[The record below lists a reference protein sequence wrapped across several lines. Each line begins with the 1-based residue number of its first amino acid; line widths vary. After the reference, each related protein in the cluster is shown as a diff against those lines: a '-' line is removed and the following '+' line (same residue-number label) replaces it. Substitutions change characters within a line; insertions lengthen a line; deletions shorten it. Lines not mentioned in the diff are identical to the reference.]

1 MKIIADFHIH
11 SKYSRATSKDME
23 IPTLSKWAK
32 IKGINLLGTG
42 DSTHPEWEK
51 EIKMY
56 LKEKNDGIYEYDGT
70 NFIISGEVALIFSQ
84 GGKTRRIHICLLIKT
99 IEDMEKIN
107 KTLSRFSDLSIDGRP
122 ILPLSC
128 SEFVK
133 IVKDVTPNTFIYPAH
148 AWTPWFG
155 IFGSETGF
163 DSLEEAFQG
172 ELENIYA
179 IETGLSS
186 DPPMNH
192 LVSKL
197 DEIALLSNSD
207 AHSPSNIGREA
218 NVFDCEL
225 KYDDIVDAIKKRDKR
240 RFLFTIEFFPEEG
253 KYHFDGHRNC
263 GVSLSPEE
271 SIKIKNICPVC
282 KKPLT
287 LGVLHRVYE
296 LKDRDNFDEN
306 NFIPYKNLVP
316 LMEIISQALQ
326 KNKSTKLV
334 EDEYMKIVQK
344 FGNEMNVLLFLPLNE
359 LSGRVDDRV
368 YKLIKNMREGKV
380 KKKPGFDGEYGV
392 IEVLEDFEKESPP
405 SLF

>member
-51 EIKMY
+51 EIKIY

-84 GGKTRRIHICLLIKT
+84 GGKTRRVHICLLIKT

-107 KTLSRFSDLSIDGRP
+107 KILSKYSDLGIDGRP

-133 IVKDVTPNTFIYPAH
+133 IVKDISPHTFIYPAH

-163 DSLEEAFQG
+163 DTLEEAFQD

-197 DEIALLSNSD
+197 DNFALLSNSD

-225 KYDDIVDAIKKRDKR
+225 KYDDIVDAIKKKDRN

-271 SIKIKNICPVC
+271 SIKLKNICPVC

-296 LKDRDNFDEN
+296 LKDRDNFNEKE
-306 NFIPYKNLVP
+306 FIPYKNLVP
-316 LMEIISQALQ
+316 LMEIISQAFQ
-326 KNKSTKLV
+326 KNKSTKQV

-359 LSGRVDDRV
+359 LSGRIDDRV

>member
-1 MKIIADFHIH
+1 MKIIADLHIH
-11 SKYSRATSKDME
+11 SKYSRATSKDMD

-32 IKGINLLGTG
+32 TKGVNLLGTG

-51 EIKMY
+51 EIKIY
-56 LKEKNDGIYEYDGT
+56 LKERDDGIYEYDGT
-70 NFIISGEVALIFSQ
+70 NFIITSEVALIFSQ
-84 GGKTRRIHICLLIKT
+84 GGKTRRIHLSLLIKK

-107 KTLSRFSDLSIDGRP
+107 KTLSKYSDLSIDGRP
-122 ILPLSC
+122 VLPLSC

-133 IVKDVTPNTFIYPAH
+133 IVLDNAQNTFIYPAH

-163 DSLEEAFQG
+163 DSLEEAFQD
-172 ELENIYA
+172 EIKYIYA

-197 DEIALLSNSD
+197 DKIALLSNSD

-218 NVFDCEL
+218 NVFECDL
-225 KYDDIVDAIKKRDKR
+225 KYDEIVDAIKKRDKK

-253 KYHFDGHRNC
+253 KYHYDGHRNC

-271 SIKIKNICPVC
+271 SIKLNNICPVC

-296 LKDRDNFDEN
+296 LKDRDNFNEKD
-306 NFIPYKNLVP
+306 FIPFVNLIP

-326 KNKSTKLV
+326 KNKNSKLV
-334 EDEYMKIVQK
+334 EDEYMKLIQK
-344 FGNEMNVLLFLPLNE
+344 FGNEMNILYFLPLNE
-359 LSGRVDDRV
+359 LSGRVDERIL
-368 YKLIKNMREGKV
+368 KLIKNMRDGKV
-380 KKKPGFDGEYGV
+380 KKKPGYDGEYGV
-392 IEVLEDFEKESPP
+392 IEVIEDFEKESPP

>member
-380 KKKPGFDGEYGV
+380 KKKPR
-392 IEVLEDFEKESPP
+392 I
-405 SLF
+405 

>member
-11 SKYSRATSKDME
+11 SKYSRATSNDME

-51 EIKMY
+51 EIKNY

-84 GGKTRRIHICLLIKT
+84 GGKTRRVHICLLIKT

-107 KTLSRFSDLSIDGRP
+107 KILFKYSDLGIDGRP

-133 IVKDVTPNTFIYPAH
+133 IVKDISPHTFIYPAH

-163 DSLEEAFQG
+163 DTLEEAFQD
-172 ELENIYA
+172 ELEKIYA

-197 DEIALLSNSD
+197 DNFALLSNSD

-225 KYDDIVDAIKKRDKR
+225 KYDDIVDSIKKRDKN

-296 LKDRDNFDEN
+296 LKDRDNFNED

-326 KNKSTKLV
+326 KNKSTKFV

-359 LSGRVDDRV
+359 LSGRIDDRV
-368 YKLIKNMREGKV
+368 YNLIKNMREGKV

-392 IEVLEDFEKESPP
+392 IEVIEDFEKESPP

>member
-1 MKIIADFHIH
+1 
-11 SKYSRATSKDME
+11 
-23 IPTLSKWAK
+23 
-32 IKGINLLGTG
+32 
-42 DSTHPEWEK
+42 
-51 EIKMY
+51 
-56 LKEKNDGIYEYDGT
+56 
-70 NFIISGEVALIFSQ
+70 
-84 GGKTRRIHICLLIKT
+84 
-99 IEDMEKIN
+99 MEKIN

>member
-1 MKIIADFHIH
+1 MKIVADLHIH
-11 SKYSRATSKDME
+11 SKYSRATSKDMD
-23 IPTLSKWAK
+23 ISTLSQWAK

-84 GGKTRRIHICLLIKT
+84 GGKTRRVHISFLIKS

-107 KTLSRFSDLSIDGRP
+107 KTLSKYSDLGIDGRP
-122 ILPLSC
+122 ILPFSC

-133 IVKDVTPNTFIYPAH
+133 VIKDVAPYTFIYPAH

-163 DSLEEAFQG
+163 DSLEEAFQN
-172 ELENIYA
+172 ELDNIYA

-192 LVSKL
+192 LISKL
-197 DEIALLSNSD
+197 DNIALLSNSD
-207 AHSPSNIGREA
+207 AHSPSNIGREG

-225 KYDDIVDAIKKRDKR
+225 KYDEIIDAIKKRDKT

-253 KYHFDGHRNC
+253 KYHYDGHRNC

-296 LKDRDNFDEN
+296 LKDRENFNEN
-306 NFIPYKNLVP
+306 NFIPFKNLIP
-316 LMEIISQALQ
+316 LIEIISQAHQ
-326 KNKSTKLV
+326 KNKNTKFV

-359 LSGRVDDRV
+359 LSGRIDDKIF
-368 YKLIKNMREGKV
+368 KLIKNMREGKV

-392 IEVLEDFEKESPP
+392 IEVIEDFETEKPP

>member
-1 MKIIADFHIH
+1 LNIVADLHIH
-11 SKYSRATSKDME
+11 SKFSRATSKDMD
-23 IPTLSKWAK
+23 IPNLSRWAK
-32 IKGINLLGTG
+32 IKGVTLLGTG

-51 EIKMY
+51 EIKSL

-70 NFIISGEVALIFSQ
+70 NFILSSEVALIFSQ
-84 GGKTRRIHICLLIKT
+84 GGKTRRVHICLLIKK

-107 KTLSRFSDLSIDGRP
+107 RVLSKYSDLSIDGRP
-122 ILPLSC
+122 ILPLNC

-133 IVKDVTPNTFIYPAH
+133 IIKDVSSDTFIYPAH

-163 DSLEEAFQG
+163 DSLEEAFQD
-172 ELENIYA
+172 EIENIYA

-192 LVSKL
+192 LVSAL
-197 DEIALLSNSD
+197 DKITLLSNSD
-207 AHSPSNIGREA
+207 AHSPNNIGREA

-225 KYDDIVDAIKKRDKR
+225 KYDELVDAIKKRDKR

-271 SIKIKNICPVC
+271 SIKLNNICPVC

-296 LKDRDNFDEN
+296 LKDRDNYNESD
-306 NFIPYKNLVP
+306 FIPYKNLIP
-316 LMEIISQALQ
+316 LMEIIAQGLQ
-326 KNKSTKLV
+326 KNKNSKVV
-334 EDEYMKIVQK
+334 EDEYMKIIQK
-344 FGNEMNVLLFLPLNE
+344 FGNEMNVLLFLDLKE
-359 LSGRVDDRV
+359 LSGRIDERIF
-368 YKLIKNMREGKV
+368 KLIKNMREGKV

-392 IEVLEDFEKESPP
+392 IEVIEDFEKESPP